1 MSTEDTYALERIFH
15 DAERVLEVRFQGELS
30 RDSIAEV
37 FELLRDPRFTMQHHL
52 LVNLAGVKLGFSIDD
67 VAIVAS
73 AIELSPAQ
81 RPRGARTAWVLDNHT
96 NTEIVRLARAFAPRW
111 HTVWKFVNDRE
122 SAFAWLAS
130 PELGPVDFEEK
141 NFSL

>member
-1 MSTEDTYALERIFH
+1 MSTEDTYVLEKTFH
-15 DAERVLEVRFQGELS
+15 DEERVLEVRFDGRLS

-37 FELLRDPRFTMQHHL
+37 FELLRDSRFTLEHHL
-52 LVNLAGVKLGFSIDD
+52 LVNLAGVKLAFSIDD
-67 VAIVAS
+67 VALVAS

-81 RPRGARTAWVLDNHT
+81 RPRGARTAWVIDNHT

-111 HTVWKFVNDRE
+111 HTVWKFLNDRD

-130 PELGPVDFEEK
+130 PELGQVDFDEK
-141 NFSL
+141 NFSV